1 MAVIDDSNGWDEH
14 KRVILH
20 RLDNTDQ
27 RLDKISTKLGDLIET
42 RQKDVITSKKERA
55 DQFKVLHDA
64 MLELSTSVNNYK
76 MEITEDMAIC
86 KVRLDRLER
95 VVYGT
100 FGIIGT
106 AIGLYVVNS
115 LLNLI

>member
-1 MAVIDDSNGWDEH
+1 MDENGWDEH

-20 RLDNTDQ
+20 RLDSTDQ
-27 RLDKISTKLGDLIET
+27 RLNKISTKLGDLIET
-42 RQKDVITSKKERA
+42 RQKDVKDSKKERA
-55 DQFKVLHDA
+55 DQFKILHDI
-64 MLELSTSVNNYK
+64 MRELSATVTTYEMTSKEELAV
-76 MEITEDMAIC
+76 C
-86 KVRLDRLER
+86 KVRLERLER

-115 LLNLI
+115 ILNLV